1 MAIDSCITGSSLGRP
16 IVSEPQDGPAGRT
29 FSIQFA
35 PGQELPV
42 HRNKSRVVITAA
54 RGEGTIIVAGDGAR
68 VLTAGDTIQLD
79 PDVPHGV
86 VAGDAGLE
94 LVVSL
99 VSGCCGSCG

>member
-1 MAIDSCITGSSLGRP
+1 MAIDSCVTGSSLGRP
-16 IVSEPQDGPAGRT
+16 IVSEPQDGPGGRT
-29 FSIQFA
+29 FTIRFE

-68 VLTAGDTIQLD
+68 VLAAGDTVQLE
-79 PDVPHGV
+79 PDVQHGV
-86 VAGDAGLE
+86 VAGNDGLE
-94 LVVSL
+94 LVVGL